1 MQIAAPSNENT
12 PGRLF
17 VRGEA
22 AQKALAGASACQR
35 TAKDD
40 ESPFRLSTRRPKHLT
55 PPDAIV
61 TECTSSCRRLG
72 CLPAE
77 PHSLSCWPFLL
88 RRCYSPRRLT
98 ITRTS
103 RRSCTRSAPSATAP
117 GSRAVF
123 PVDVSGRVE
132 ACRAD
137 RNRHQEP

>member
-12 PGRLF
+12 PRRLI

-22 AQKALAGASACQR
+22 AQKTLAVGSACPTWPHKMLILRGGAGASDCQR

-40 ESPFRLSTRRPKHLT
+40 ESPFRLSTRRPKPLP

-61 TECTSSCRRLG
+61 TECTSSCRSLG

-88 RRCYSPRRLT
+88 RRCYAPHRL
-98 ITRTS
+98 RSEEHTS
-103 RRSCTRSAPSATAP
+103 ELQS
-117 GSRAVF
+117 
-123 PVDVSGRVE
+123 
-132 ACRAD
+132 
-137 RNRHQEP
+137 